1 MRPGVFPSPARVGES
16 GWRQRG
22 FTLVEMM
29 VGLAI
34 LSIVAIA
41 MAGTFLVATRAVSSE
56 ARVIAADE
64 AVSGASL
71 WLTRDLNSAVAL
83 PTGTVNSGTTM
94 TLTYGSPAVTVVYSV
109 NNNRDLVRTVNGAAT
124 TAARGITSVTVTA
137 AGCYATVTIQP
148 SATGA
153 TAATFNVSNRPGGC
167 W

>member
-1 MRPGVFPSPARVGES
+1 MRRS
-16 GWRQRG
+16 QRG

-34 LSIVAIA
+34 LSIVGVA
-41 MAGTFLVATRAVSSE
+41 MAGTFLVASRAVSNE
-56 ARVIAADE
+56 ARAISADE
-64 AVSGASL
+64 AVSGASV
-71 WLTRDLNSAVAL
+71 WLTRDLNSAAALPAL
-83 PTGTVNSGTTM
+83 PTTINVANTL
-94 TLTYGSPAVTVVYSV
+94 TLTYGSAPVVVVVYSV
-109 NNNRDLVRTVNGAAT
+109 NTNNDLVRTVNGVNT